1 MTFFFFNHNWA
12 FKTLIYW
19 YGYFL
24 ATAGFW
30 HIYFNIWHLK
40 KEREKKQKNKKTD
53 SCPHSGLVSSV
64 APTNLPEWV
73 HVRGKKPGAQNSTF
87 SRAVFKGKV
96 AVINEVAINITMWP
110 CSSTTPLLLNSFP
123 ITLKSRIMNFPAVT
137 FGEGWAPPMI
147 WRLAYPTISILV
159 DCRQYYF

>member
-1 MTFFFFNHNWA
+1 MTFFFLTITEHLKHWFTGMAISW
-12 FKTLIYW
+12 L
-19 YGYFL
+19 GL
-24 ATAGFW
+24 VFW

-40 KEREKKQKNKKTD
+40 KEREKKNKNKKTD

-147 WRLAYPTISILV
+147 WRLAYPTYYISRL
-159 DCRQYYF
+159 